1 MPPLSSSP
9 TCLSLSRRDTP
20 LRLAAAEN
28 AKPYINVSQNHD
40 SILLSPEVCSAKVYR
55 LQYCVL
61 IVLRRIRVICLT
73 MAEPI
78 SLASGLVGLAA
89 FALQAS
95 VALYKTVNSFNS
107 HQERVRDFARE
118 TSALSGVLGSLT
130 ETITSTDLDLATLE
144 VPLRRCG
151 KACEEFEQ
159 EIHKCSQ
166 RSGGSRASFRDWA
179 RLRYMGDDIDS
190 FRRVL
195 SGYKMTITI
204 ALSDANLRQSALTA
218 ESIESYNDLLST
230 AKAGLEDHLERMD
243 EKLERILSQ
252 SVAGSELDASEV
264 NRIKD
269 ERLSTA
275 KCLQICSQLS
285 KHIDQVHNTTLHN
298 GSANAAGGSSSIPEK
313 ITNDGLKE
321 CKDSLTRMAQQ
332 LASHE
337 KQLFDRLMNKLDAA
351 SASHEHAA
359 DITRLREEW
368 QSTRESM
375 DILSTAGNHLEQNIS
390 IIENHATGDAVQV
403 MVSANGKPLHGT
415 NRAVGWRSR
424 QIGGY
429 LDNETVRQI
438 SRDMVSITIKT
449 ADEREPR
456 LGGETATVSDDRER
470 DGLDSQFM
478 ERYGEGFKL
487 PSNSTTNMST
497 PAKG

>member
-1 MPPLSSSP
+1 M
-9 TCLSLSRRDTP
+9 
-20 LRLAAAEN
+20 N
-28 AKPYINVSQNHD
+28 ASQNHNNN
-40 SILLSPEVCSAKVYR
+40 ITLLNPESS
-55 LQYCVL
+55 LWF
-61 IVLRRIRVICLT
+61 T
-73 MAEPI
+73 M
-78 SLASGLVGLAA
+78 ASGLVDLAT

-95 VALYKTVNSFNS
+95 VTLYKTVESFNS

-118 TSALSGVLGSLT
+118 ASALSGVLGSLT
-130 ETITSTDLDLATLE
+130 ETITSTDLDLTALE

-204 ALSDANLRQSALTA
+204 ALSDANLRLSALTA
-218 ESIESYNDLLST
+218 ESVESYNDLLGT

-252 SVAGSELDASEV
+252 NVAGSELDASEAK
-264 NRIKD
+264 RIKD
-269 ERLSTA
+269 ERLSTE

-285 KHIDQVHNTTLHN
+285 EHIDQIQRTTLHN
-298 GSANAAGGSSSIPEK
+298 TSADAADCSSSIPEK

-321 CKDSLTRMAQQ
+321 CKGSLARMAQQ

-337 KQLFDRLMNKLDAA
+337 KQLFNRLMDKLDPATF
-351 SASHEHAA
+351 SQENAA

-368 QSTRESM
+368 QSTRKSM

-403 MVSANGKPLHGT
+403 MVSANGKTLHGT
-415 NRAVGWRSR
+415 NRAIGWRSR

-438 SRDMVSITIKT
+438 SRDMVSITINT
-449 ADEREPR
+449 TNEREPR
-456 LGGETATVSDDRER
+456 LGGETETVSDDRER
-470 DGLDSQFM
+470 EGRDSQFM
-478 ERYGEGFKL
+478 ERRMHKR
-487 PSNSTTNMST
+487 
-497 PAKG
+497 A

>member
-1 MPPLSSSP
+1 
-9 TCLSLSRRDTP
+9 
-20 LRLAAAEN
+20 
-28 AKPYINVSQNHD
+28 
-40 SILLSPEVCSAKVYR
+40 
-55 LQYCVL
+55 
-61 IVLRRIRVICLT
+61 
-73 MAEPI
+73 
-78 SLASGLVGLAA
+78 
-89 FALQAS
+89 
-95 VALYKTVNSFNS
+95 
-107 HQERVRDFARE
+107 
-118 TSALSGVLGSLT
+118 
-130 ETITSTDLDLATLE
+130 
-144 VPLRRCG
+144 
-151 KACEEFEQ
+151 
-159 EIHKCSQ
+159 
-166 RSGGSRASFRDWA
+166 
-179 RLRYMGDDIDS
+179 
-190 FRRVL
+190 
-195 SGYKMTITI
+195 
-204 ALSDANLRQSALTA
+204 
-218 ESIESYNDLLST
+218 
-230 AKAGLEDHLERMD
+230 MD

-264 NRIKD
+264 KRIKD
-269 ERLSTA
+269 ERLSTE

-285 KHIDQVHNTTLHN
+285 EHIDQVHNTTLHN

-337 KQLFDRLMNKLDAA
+337 KQLFDRLMNKLDTA
-351 SASHEHAA
+351 SASQEHAA

-368 QSTRESM
+368 QSTRKSM

-403 MVSANGKPLHGT
+403 MVSANGKTLHGT

-449 ADEREPR
+449 DDEREPR
-456 LGGETATVSDDRER
+456 LGGETATISDDRER

-487 PSNSTTNMST
+487 PPKSTTNMST